1 MSERGTTGD
10 QPGRIKWR
18 FDLLTLV
25 ILSGLILLGSTLF
38 SAPTPKQVSWNE
50 FLAEVRA
57 DHLTEVLITD
67 REWQGTLKDEVSQQ
81 QKGVRQVATGRL
93 PAIDEA
99 ELFRELTTHQV
110 RVSGRVESGSGWLSV
125 LASFLFP
132 LLLLLLFFGPVARR
146 LGGGTDA
153 LTFGK
158 NRAKIYDRSG
168 EIKVSFND
176 VAGVDEAEAELVE
189 VVDFLKHPQK
199 YQQLGGRIPKGVLL
213 LGPPGTGKT
222 LLARA
227 VAGEAGTAFFSISG
241 SEFVEMF
248 VGVGAAR
255 VRDLFEQAKQKAPC
269 IIFID
274 ELDAI
279 GKARSA
285 GRGMFMSNDE

>member
-50 FLAEVRA
+50 FLA
-57 DHLTEVLITD
+57 DQLTEVLITD

-81 QKGVRQVATGRL
+81 QKGVRQVATVRL
-93 PAIDEA
+93 PAIYDV

-176 VAGVDEAEAELVE
+176 VA
-189 VVDFLKHPQK
+189 
-199 YQQLGGRIPKGVLL
+199 
-213 LGPPGTGKT
+213 
-222 LLARA
+222 
-227 VAGEAGTAFFSISG
+227 
-241 SEFVEMF
+241 
-248 VGVGAAR
+248 
-255 VRDLFEQAKQKAPC
+255 
-269 IIFID
+269 
-274 ELDAI
+274 
-279 GKARSA
+279 
-285 GRGMFMSNDE
+285 